1 MPLHVDEDN
10 LKQALLGLVVAL
22 VEIISD
28 LLKLQAVKRLEAGRL
43 KDADV
48 ERLGSALWDLE
59 QAIETLKL
67 DHDLTGIVDEIR
79 TGLDDAVE
87 DVLSAL
93 VGEEIDARPV

>member
-1 MPLHVDEDN
+1 VPLHVDEDN

-67 DHDLTGIVDEIR
+67 DHNLTGIVDEIR

-87 DVLSAL
+87 DLLLAL